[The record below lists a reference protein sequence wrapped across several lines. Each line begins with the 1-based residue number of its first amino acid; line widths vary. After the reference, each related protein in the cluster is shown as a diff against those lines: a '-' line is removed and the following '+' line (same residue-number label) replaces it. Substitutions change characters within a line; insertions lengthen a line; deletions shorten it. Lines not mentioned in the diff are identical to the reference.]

1 MNNEALMN
9 FVYGRPVR
17 PEEFLGREADLLTI
31 FSRLK
36 NKESTAIVGEPHIGK
51 TSLLLLIA
59 NQETQKT
66 FLKDD
71 AKKMV
76 VFFKDLQ
83 PISAGYTPSE
93 FWKEAIEP
101 LQDRPGHSSIASRLK
116 DVKEQDYSNNT
127 LRKLFQNMGE
137 RGQVLV
143 LLLDEFDRLLS
154 HPNFK
159 DPSFFA
165 GMRSLSTIT
174 GGLVVITSSRLS
186 VAEMNVK
193 GHELLGGN
201 VNTSPFFNNFIQVKL
216 RPFTSETVTKLLQ
229 RVPDVFTS
237 QEITFIRRVA
247 GGHPFLLQAMAATL
261 FETPKS
267 LERPIQAAEM
277 FYSRINFHFDT
288 LWNALDDK
296 AKTTAVILS
305 LMDLDGYSAGSTFS
319 YGEIENANAFDAELK
334 SLSDLGLAEKIQDGQ
349 RIDIKHGLIW
359 KGEKWT
365 IGAQAFTWWVRDV
378 VISKSHSLKEY
389 DQWLA
394 DKRYRLLLTD
404 EQWSNLTKI
413 VKSVPEFVTKG
424 VSALAKSI
432 VKEIAGVK

>member
-1 MNNEALMN
+1 MN

-17 PEEFLGREADLLTI
+17 PEEFLGRESDLLAI
-31 FSRLK
+31 FNRLG

-59 NQETQKT
+59 DRDTQKL

-83 PISAGYTPSE
+83 PISAEYTPSE
-93 FWKEAIEP
+93 FWKEALEP
-101 LQDRPGHSSIASRLK
+101 LQDRPGHSSIAARLK
-116 DVKEQDYSNNT
+116 DVKEQGYSNNA

-137 RGQVLV
+137 RGQALV

-229 RVPDVFTS
+229 RVPDTFTT
-237 QEITFIRRVA
+237 QEIAFIRRVA

-261 FETPKS
+261 YETPKGV
-267 LERPIQAAEM
+267 ERPIQAAEM
-277 FYSRINFHFDT
+277 FYNRINFHFDT

-319 YGEIENANAFDAELK
+319 YGEIENTNAFDAELK
-334 SLSDLGLAEKIQDGQ
+334 SLADLGLAEKVQDGQ
-349 RIDIKHGLIW
+349 KIDLKRGLIW
-359 KGEKWT
+359 QGEKWT
-365 IGAQAFTWWVRDV
+365 IGTQAFTWWVRDI
-378 VISKSHSLKEY
+378 VISKSRKLKEY
-389 DQWLA
+389 DEWLT
-394 DKRYRLLLTD
+394 DKRYKLLLTE
-404 EQWSNLTKI
+404 EQWTNLTKI
-413 VKSVPEFVTKG
+413 VKSAPEFVTQG

-432 VKEIAGVK
+432 IKEITGMK